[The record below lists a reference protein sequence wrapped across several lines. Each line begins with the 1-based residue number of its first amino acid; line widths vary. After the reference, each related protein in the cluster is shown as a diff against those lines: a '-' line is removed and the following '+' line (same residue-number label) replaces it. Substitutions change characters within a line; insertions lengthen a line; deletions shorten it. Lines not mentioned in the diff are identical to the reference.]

1 MIRAGWR
8 RALAALAGGL
18 ALVAAA
24 SALAAEAAAPPPDAA
39 PACAVRLAGL
49 PGWRYDAP
57 SLALEA
63 FRRSCAKG
71 VHSVSLLPACIAV
84 ARYGDSNRAARAFF
98 ARHFDAV
105 RIGAAGS
112 GFLTGYYEPEIR
124 GARTAD
130 ARYTTPLY
138 RLPSDLVLL
147 GREAVRPPGFDPA
160 LKAARRLPDGTLA
173 PYPDRA
179 AIEAGALKGKGLDIV
194 YVDPIEAFFAQVQG
208 SVRVRLADGTVLRL
222 GYAGKNG
229 RPYVPIARLLI
240 ERGEISRA
248 DMTADRLRGWLAA
261 HPDAAPA
268 LMNANPSFVFF
279 RVVEGARPSEGPIGT
294 EGVPLTAGRSLAVD
308 PAFTALGTPLWIDG
322 TRPSAIGADRPLRRL
337 VIAQD
342 TGGAIKGAARGD
354 LFVGTG
360 DKAGRLAGRFKN
372 PMTLYRLV
380 PKGSVAE
387 CAP

>member
-1 MIRAGWR
+1 MALIAG
-8 RALAALAGGL
+8 
-18 ALVAAA
+18 A
-24 SALAAEAAAPPPDAA
+24 SAFAAEASRPPPGAGPD
-39 PACAVRLAGL
+39 CAVRLASL
-49 PGWRYDAP
+49 PGWRQDEPAF
-57 SLALEA
+57 ALEA
-63 FRRSCAKG
+63 FRRSCAKAVG
-71 VHSVSLLPACIAV
+71 SVSLLPACIAV
-84 ARYGDSNRAARAFF
+84 ARYGYTNRAARAFF
-98 ARHFDAV
+98 ARHFAAA
-105 RIGAAGS
+105 RIGAPGS

-124 GARTAD
+124 GARAAE
-130 ARYTTPLY
+130 ARFPTPLY
-138 RLPSDLVLL
+138 RLPPDLVPL
-147 GREAVRPPGFDPA
+147 GSAVPRPAGFDPA
-160 LKAARRLPDGTLA
+160 LKAAQRLADGTLV

-179 AIEAGALKGKGLDIV
+179 AIEAGALRGEGLEIV

-229 RPYVPIARLLI
+229 HPYVPIARLLI
-240 ERGEISRA
+240 ERGEIARA

-268 LMNANPSFVFF
+268 LMNANPSYVFF
-279 RVVEGARPSEGPIGT
+279 RIVAGAKPAEGPIGT
-294 EGVPLTAGRSLAVD
+294 EGVPLTVGRSLAVD

-360 DKAGRLAGRFKN
+360 DKAGRIAGRLKN

>member
-1 MIRAGWR
+1 MTRAGWR
-8 RALAALAGGL
+8 RAVAALAGGL

-24 SALAAEAAAPPPDAA
+24 SAPAAEASTPTPDAE
-39 PACAVRLAGL
+39 PACAVRLRTLAG
-49 PGWRYDAP
+49 WHHDEP

-63 FRRSCAKG
+63 FRRSCAE
-71 VHSVSLLPACIAV
+71 SVRSISLLPACIAV
-84 ARYGDSNRAARAFF
+84 ARYGYSNRAARAFF

-124 GARTAD
+124 GARVAD
-130 ARYTTPLY
+130 ARYATPLY
-138 RLPSDLVLL
+138 RLPPDLVPF
-147 GREAVRPPGFDPA
+147 GTATPRPAGFDPA
-160 LKAARRLPDGTLA
+160 LKAARRLEDGTLA

-179 AIEAGALKGKGLDIV
+179 AIEAGALKGKGLEIV
-194 YVDPIEAFFAQVQG
+194 YVDPVEAFFAQVQG

-229 RPYVPIARLLI
+229 HPYVPIARLLI

-248 DMTADRLRGWLAA
+248 DMTADRLRGWLVT

-268 LMNANPSFVFF
+268 LMNANPSYVFF
-279 RVVEGARPSEGPIGT
+279 RIVEGAKPNEGPIGT

-308 PAFTALGTPLWIDG
+308 RAFTTLGTPLWIDG
-322 TRPSAIGADRPLRRL
+322 TRPSAIGAARPLRRL

-360 DKAGRLAGRFKN
+360 DKAGRIAGRFKN